1 MPPVSTQT
9 AFCYDSQHFLSC
21 FSFVSRLVKACGC
34 GSEGEGEA
42 FEEDVARIEREKKE
56 AAAAGGTASH
66 GSSAQPQ
73 SGSGSNYFVLVA
85 AVVLALSSCAWL
97 LMHQSE
103 LVV

>member
-1 MPPVSTQT
+1 MILSTSFR
-9 AFCYDSQHFLSC
+9 ASPLSADK
-21 FSFVSRLVKACGC
+21 VKACGC
-34 GSEGEGEA
+34 VSEGEGEA

-56 AAAAGGTASH
+56 AAAAGGTASAL
-66 GSSAQPQ
+66 SQ